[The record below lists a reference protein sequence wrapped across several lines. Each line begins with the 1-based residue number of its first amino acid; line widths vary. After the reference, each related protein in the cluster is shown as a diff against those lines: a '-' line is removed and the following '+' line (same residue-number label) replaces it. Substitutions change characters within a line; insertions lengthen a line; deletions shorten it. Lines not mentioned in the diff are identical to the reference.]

1 MQDLGMGKVKEIFH
15 WKQFHRK
22 IGGFETSTQTSF
34 FFPVALEWGTL
45 FVVVVTVN
53 FLTTWCTQEIPVAIQ
68 TIALKNFLCF
78 SIVSFTYAF
87 LSYSYVFFLFLHFG
101 FLRSKGGLSMWA
113 SRRKVKY

>member
-87 LSYSYVFFLFLHFG
+87 LSYSYVFFYSCILD
-101 FLRSKGGLSMWA
+101 SCVPKEA
-113 SRRKVKY
+113 